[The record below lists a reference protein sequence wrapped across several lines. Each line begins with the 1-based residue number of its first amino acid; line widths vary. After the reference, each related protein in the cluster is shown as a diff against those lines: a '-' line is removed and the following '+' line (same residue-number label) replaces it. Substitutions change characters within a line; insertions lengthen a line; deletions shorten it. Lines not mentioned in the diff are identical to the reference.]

1 MKFDVT
7 VARRGVDIH
16 KWLQRNNLLEVK
28 LSGDKGGSGT
38 GSGSGSGSEYIC
50 ECVGF
55 DVEWKPS
62 WRKGQARNCTALLQ
76 LGTLSSALL
85 VQLKHFAPVDKRDL
99 EDALMATPH
108 YSSEEVSERR
118 GRDKGSVRSKRREK
132 LPASILR
139 LLASER
145 VVKVGVGVL
154 EDLSKLQDDFG
165 TPIGK

>member
-1 MKFDVT
+1 
-7 VARRGVDIH
+7 
-16 KWLQRNNLLEVK
+16 
-28 LSGDKGGSGT
+28 
-38 GSGSGSGSEYIC
+38 
-50 ECVGF
+50 
-55 DVEWKPS
+55 
-62 WRKGQARNCTALLQ
+62 
-76 LGTLSSALL
+76 
-85 VQLKHFAPVDKRDL
+85 VDKRDL